1 MTDQEN
7 DLWRLSGFVKFVHQI
22 MPNGS
27 LKETEVNRARFTVVC
42 LAPHPETKEIV
53 HCCEFYSNALDG
65 ARFFLTR
72 QFAEHWDSLVERA

>member
-22 MPNGS
+22 MPDGS
-27 LKETEVNRARFTVVC
+27 LKQTEVNRARFTVVC

-53 HCCEFYSNALDG
+53 HCC
-65 ARFFLTR
+65 
-72 QFAEHWDSLVERA
+72 